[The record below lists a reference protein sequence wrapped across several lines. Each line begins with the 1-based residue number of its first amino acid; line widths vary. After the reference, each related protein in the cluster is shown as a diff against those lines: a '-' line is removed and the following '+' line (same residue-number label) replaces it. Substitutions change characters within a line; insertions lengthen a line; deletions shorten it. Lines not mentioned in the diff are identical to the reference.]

1 MKKSLIKRLSLVLL
15 ICMLFGVLGT
25 ACFSQEVIQE
35 IVTVTKPG
43 EDKVEGLDNTDTSG
57 QIDTGGIKGTYQPPA
72 GEYDIEVPEGYNKLT
87 FYWVNPLFTNGWSDY
102 EDCDIWIWY
111 DDVGLGG
118 VLMEPCAYGAKV
130 VVAIPEDI
138 TEVGFIVRK
147 DCDQPG
153 GETWGNATKDG
164 GDDRFAIITGKET
177 YIFLKN
183 GDTNQYASDDGVNL
197 VKIKKFNVAGIQD
210 YHTIKYNITP
220 GRKLSNYNQISVW
233 DGDKKLTIT
242 RVSSMGKNDMSSGLI
257 SIEEKLELNKIYEV
271 RIEGYGPINAV
282 PMGIFDTDE
291 FNEKFN
297 YEGTD
302 LGSTINADGSTTFKV
317 WAPTATEVV
326 LDLYEKGNEFET
338 VEGQEELKPIVGTA
352 KDAYNHVNMT
362 RGEYGVWSATVP
374 ETGHGT
380 YYTYTVTTALG
391 TETATDPYG
400 KAAGLNGNRSMVVD
414 LNHESTIPDGWTF
427 EDFDPTLGGTKNFDS
442 YSDAF
447 IWEVHIR
454 DFSNLIESSQYQ
466 GKYLAFTET
475 GLKNKDGVSV
485 GIDYL
490 VNLGVTHVHLLPSY
504 DYATVK
510 EEDPDSGFNWGYDP
524 KNYNVPEGS
533 YSTNPYDGAVRI
545 KEYRA
550 MVQAL
555 HDAGIGVIMDVVYNH
570 TFSATDSNFHRI
582 VPYYYYRYKSNGAN
596 ENLSGCGN
604 DTASERYM
612 MSKYIVESVSHWLN
626 QYNLDGF
633 RFDLMGIHDLDTMK
647 AVEKAVH
654 EVNPNAI
661 IYGEGWTMDSSI
673 LGGKKQANQ
682 SNIGEIQPTNNA
694 IGSVAVFNDA
704 IRNGLKGNSGFGT
717 VSSGILNGS
726 QTSENLNKVLFG
738 IKGGTTDAAGWKVSN
753 AMVINYMSA
762 HDNYALWDM
771 LTLTMKNATP
781 KQKAQ
786 ANRLGA
792 AILFVSKGTPFM
804 QAGEEFLRTK
814 PFYDKDDNLVLGEF
828 DENSYSSCDE
838 TNNLQWSVLK
848 EGSLEYTVMQ
858 YYAGLAA
865 MRKAYPVFSNVNTNI
880 SSTSLGSCGWALVY
894 GNNEA
899 VVLINASNSSVS
911 YTMPSGTWK
920 LVATVDKAGA
930 TEIATQ
936 SGGQS
941 VSVPAGGILVY
952 VK

>member
-15 ICMLFGVLGT
+15 ICMLFGMLGT

-35 IVTVTKPG
+35 VVYEYLPG

-57 QIDTGGIKGTYQPPA
+57 MIDTGGIKGTYQPPE
-72 GEYDIEVPEGYNKLT
+72 GEYDIEAPDGYNKLT
-87 FYWVNPLFTNGWSDY
+87 FYWRNKLFTSWKDY
-102 EDCDIWIWY
+102 EDCDIWIWH
-111 DDVGLGG
+111 DDEGLGG
-118 VLMEPCAYGAKV
+118 VTFTECAYGAKV
-130 VVAIPEDI
+130 VVLIPEHI

-147 DCDQPG
+147 DCSEPG
-153 GETWGNATKDG
+153 GDTWGNANKDG

-177 YIFLKN
+177 YIFLEN

-210 YHTIKYNITP
+210 SHTIKYNITP
-220 GRKLSNYNQISVW
+220 GRKLTNYNQISVW

-282 PMGIFDTDE
+282 PMGIFDTEE
-291 FNEKFN
+291 FNEKYN

-302 LGSTINADGSTTFKV
+302 LGSTVNADGSTTFKV
-317 WAPTATEVV
+317 WAPTATNVV
-326 LDLYEKGNEFET
+326 LDLYEKGNEFDADN
-338 VEGQEELKPIVGTA
+338 KPIVGSA
-352 KDAYNHVNMT
+352 KDAYKHVEMT
-362 RGEYGVWSATVP
+362 RGEYGVWSVTVT

-380 YYTYTVTTALG
+380 YYTYSVTTALG

-400 KAAGLNGNRSMVVD
+400 KGAGLNGNRSMVVD
-414 LNHESTIPDGWTF
+414 FNDESTIPTDWSNVDYIPKQLNG
-427 EDFDPTLGGTKNFDS
+427 EPFDS

-447 IWEVHIR
+447 IWEIHIR
-454 DFSNLIESSQYQ
+454 DFSNLIEASQYK

-475 GLKNKDGVSV
+475 GLKNEYGISV

-612 MSKYIVESVSHWLN
+612 MSKYIVESVTHWITE
-626 QYNLDGF
+626 YNLDGF
-633 RFDLMGIHDLDTMK
+633 RFDLMGIHDLETMK
-647 AVEKAVH
+647 AVERAVH
-654 EVNPNAI
+654 TINPNAI
-661 IYGEGWTMDSSI
+661 IYGEGWTMDSSVI
-673 LGGKKQANQ
+673 GGKPQANQ
-682 SNIGEIQPTNNA
+682 SNIGQIQPTNNA

-717 VSSGILNGS
+717 ISSGILNGS
-726 QTSENLNKVLFG
+726 ANSDNLNKVLFG
-738 IKGGTTDAAGWKVSN
+738 IMGGTTDDAGWKVSN

-762 HDNYALWDM
+762 HDNLALWDI
-771 LTLTMKNATP
+771 LAETMTGKSDA
-781 KQKAQ
+781 QKAK

-792 AILFVSKGTPFM
+792 AILFTSKGTPFM

-814 PFYDKDDNLVLGEF
+814 PYFDKNGKPDPEQRF
-828 DENSYSSCDE
+828 DENSYSSSDE
-838 TNNLQWSVLK
+838 TNNLKWSVLK
-848 EGSLEYTVMQ
+848 EGNPEYTMMQ

-865 MRKAYPVFSNVNTNI
+865 MRKAYPIFSNVNTNI
-880 SSTSLGSCGWALVY
+880 RATSLGSCGWALVY
-894 GNNEA
+894 GNNDA
-899 VVLINASNSSVS
+899 IVLINASNSSVNYS
-911 YTMPSGTWK
+911 MPNGSWK

-930 TEIATQ
+930 ETQATQ
-936 SGGQS
+936 GAGN